1 MLSGPAAIAQ
11 TLDGTQLSNSPVVH
25 MRQVTTQNGDI
36 DPLVHVTVISGM
48 ETSLVSTLSPSSGLT
63 ISQHTLSE
71 NSNSNLSVNAMVP
84 QVTLPDQILQL
95 QSDEPTVLSH
105 TETARVMMVT
115 ENSMSVSSPLEHSE
129 NWLSS

>member
-48 ETSLVSTLSPSSGLT
+48 ETSLASTLSPSSGLT
-63 ISQHTLSE
+63 ISQHALSE

-84 QVTLPDQILQL
+84 QVTLPDEILQL
-95 QSDEPTVLSH
+95 QSDEPTVLSP

-115 ENSMSVSSPLEHSE
+115 ENSMSVSSPLEHSG
-129 NWLSS
+129 NWLSN